1 MSQLNVLSSIPAAGI
16 SYSQQPNKNKHFSYV
31 PAMAV
36 ATGVG
41 AAVAGYRPLKEYSDV
56 CEKFCKDNWVKDGKI
71 TEAEN
76 KIKDCIVD
84 NLVKHEE
91 AKRNFDL
98 NYENKFSDTSK
109 FLDDLR
115 NAYLNNN
122 KGEFNKLLN
131 AAKEKGVPAELLK
144 EVVKT
149 DGFWYSKTFPNE
161 FNKWKVE
168 YFDEMIKE
176 KGITDP
182 KEIAEAFRNE
192 LKNTPEGQ
200 QLIRKTYNMVSFEST
215 RLEED
220 KGHFKN
226 KYGLKSIS
234 SDTYK
239 RNEYNRSHFGYELYL
254 YAQENAEKLKAM
266 KTFMKKTAIGAA
278 IGAALAAIGVGTYN
292 HLHKS

>member
-16 SYSQQPNKNKHFSYV
+16 SYSQQPNKNKHFSYT

-41 AAVAGYRPLKEYSDV
+41 AAVAGYRPLKEYKDV
-56 CEKFCKDNWVKDGKI
+56 CEKFYKDNWYKDGKY
-71 TEAEN
+71 TEVGN
-76 KIKDCIVD
+76 KIKDYIVD
-84 NLVKHEE
+84 NLVKYEE
-91 AKRNFDL
+91 ARQNFYL
-98 NYENKFSDTSK
+98 NYKNKFSDTSK

-115 NAYLNNN
+115 NAYQNNN
-122 KGEFNKLLN
+122 KREFNKLLN
-131 AAKEKGVPAELLK
+131 VAKEKGVPAELLK

-149 DGFWYSKTFPNE
+149 DGFWYSTTFPNE

-182 KEIAEAFRNE
+182 KEIAEVFRNE
-192 LKNTPEGQ
+192 LKNTPDGQ
-200 QLIRKTYNMVSFEST
+200 QLISKTYSMVSFEST
-215 RLEED
+215 RLGAE
-220 KGHFKN
+220 KGDFKN
-226 KYGLKSIS
+226 KYGLKSFS
-234 SDTYK
+234 KDTSK
-239 RNEYNRSHFGYELYL
+239 SKKSVFGYDLYL

>member
-115 NAYLNNN
+115 NAYQNNN
-122 KGEFNKLLN
+122 KREFNKLLN
-131 AAKEKGVPAELLK
+131 VAKEKGVPAELLK

-200 QLIRKTYNMVSFEST
+200 QLIKKTYNMVSFEYT
-215 RLEED
+215 RLNADVGEL
-220 KGHFKN
+220 KN
-226 KYGLKSIS
+226 KYGLKKI
-234 SDTYK
+234 
-239 RNEYNRSHFGYELYL
+239 YNRNGSYDLYL
-254 YAQENAEKLKAM
+254 FAQENAEKLKAM
-266 KTFMKKTAIGAA
+266 KTILKRTAIGAA